1 MSPELPLAAFCDQ
14 MAPIGDEMGE
24 DH

>member
-14 MAPIGDEMGE
+14 MASIGDEMGE